1 MKKFV
6 AVSVLVLVVIAIAVS
21 RHRTHHPHG
30 EVTVYSCG
38 GERLEHYEDAEYERI
53 GNSVVVYDGERT
65 IRYLNCTIE
74 VSE

>member
-1 MKKFV
+1 MKK
-6 AVSVLVLVVIAIAVS
+6 LVCIILALLALLVIGLTARS
-21 RHRTHHPHG
+21 RHQHG

-53 GNSVVVYDGERT
+53 GNSVVVYDGDKT

-74 VSE
+74 VCD